1 MNKVYAVMSKLM
13 SVFPDKWNNKDTQGA
28 VLGFIVVSVLGAS
41 GWKFGPDVL
50 QFVLRLFS

>member
-41 GWKFGPDVL
+41 GWKFGPDVR